1 MFTVLAARLAHHP
14 HQTSWCFFS
23 QTADC
28 QSALTGN
35 QRDLD
40 LDMGNPG
47 KQILFTNAETEN
59 GRLHPSPMAQNSSE
73 KMDLLRQ
80 PSKIGPYS

>member
-1 MFTVLAARLAHHP
+1 
-14 HQTSWCFFS
+14 
-23 QTADC
+23 
-28 QSALTGN
+28 
-35 QRDLD
+35 
-40 LDMGNPG
+40 MGNPG

-80 PSKIGPYS
+80 PSKIGPYSWLYK